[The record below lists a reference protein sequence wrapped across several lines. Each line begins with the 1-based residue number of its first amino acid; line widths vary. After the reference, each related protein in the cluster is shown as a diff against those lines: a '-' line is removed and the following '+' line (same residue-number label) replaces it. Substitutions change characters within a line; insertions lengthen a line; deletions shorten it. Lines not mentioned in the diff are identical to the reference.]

1 MGRIGSWLTGLAL
14 VTLVVVVSPQAA
26 AQDHGEV
33 YTMTA
38 ERSRQVQTTLA
49 GIEADKAGFV
59 HQLLMSWTPYV
70 DNAQYDLF
78 GELQRVAMR
87 APAWQLYGASLV
99 GDFTTMVRILRGE
112 ESAGRYV
119 NGLSQP
125 EARVAADSGWEVV
138 EPDAFP
144 TGTEDNLVYVPI
156 APCRIVDTRGSGA
169 RTGVIPNNGTR
180 DFDLEAQGLTSG
192 QGGVASCTGLPS
204 FSHFGW
210 AVNVTVTGFTAVG
223 GLKAWGFSTPEP
235 LASIIN
241 FSPGQSA
248 VANGIVLT
256 GCYACTDDI
265 TIRAFGSQTHV
276 IIDVMGYFR
285 QAETSQATVTR
296 VAGTQTTVNAG
307 SFTFVSGG
315 ACPAGTQLIGG
326 ELDFLSGGNVL
337 VGEMARSSSTTM
349 RFWAVN
355 QDAGARDA
363 VAYSVCQDTPIRA
376 AP

>member
-1 MGRIGSWLTGLAL
+1 
-14 VTLVVVVSPQAA
+14 VVATAS
-26 AQDHGEV
+26 AQDQGEV

-99 GDFTTMVRILRGE
+99 GDFKTMVRILRGE
-112 ESAGRYV
+112 EGAGRYV

-180 DFDLEAQGLTSG
+180 SFDLEADGFASG
-192 QGGVASCTGLPS
+192 QGGVTSCTGLPT

-223 GLKAWGFSTPEP
+223 GLKAWGFSKPEP

-248 VANGIVLT
+248 VANGVILT
-256 GCYACTDDI
+256 GCYACIDDI

-276 IIDVMGYFR
+276 IMDVMGYFR
-285 QAETSQATVTR
+285 SAETSAATVTR
-296 VAGTQTTVNAG
+296 VAGTATNVNAG
-307 SFTFVSGG
+307 ARTFVASGT
-315 ACPAGTQLIGG
+315 CPAGTRFLALEVDHTGSDTSVG
-326 ELDFLSGGNVL
+326 EFKETSATGGNAWIINNDAFTVS
-337 VGEMARSSSTTM
+337 VTVYARCM
-349 RFWAVN
+349 
-355 QDAGARDA
+355 
-363 VAYSVCQDTPIRA
+363 DTPIQA

>member
-1 MGRIGSWLTGLAL
+1 MTRFDSSFTALAL
-14 VTLVVVVSPQAA
+14 AALVSLGVVATAS
-26 AQDHGEV
+26 AQDQGEV

-38 ERSRQVQTTLA
+38 ERSRQVQTTLSA
-49 GIEADKAGFV
+49 IEADKAGFV

-78 GELQRVAMR
+78 GELQAIALR

-99 GDFTTMVRILRGE
+99 GDFKTMVRILRGE
-112 ESAGRYV
+112 EGAGRYV

-180 DFDLEAQGLTSG
+180 SFDLEAEGLTSG
-192 QGGVASCTGLPS
+192 QGSVASCPGLPG

-210 AVNVTVTGFTAVG
+210 AANVTVTGFTAIG
-223 GLKAWGFSTPEP
+223 GLKAWGFTKTEP
-235 LASIIN
+235 NASIIN

-248 VANGIVLT
+248 VANGVVLT
-256 GCYACTDDI
+256 GCYACGDDI

-285 QAETSQATVTR
+285 SAETSQAAVTR
-296 VAGTQTTVNAG
+296 VAGAETSVGAWG
-307 SFTFVSGG
+307 FVTGG

-326 ELDFLSGGNVL
+326 ELDWLGGALVM
-337 VGEMARSSSTTM
+337 VGEMASVSGAM

-355 QDAGARDA
+355 QDGVQRPAI
-363 VAYSVCQDTPIRA
+363 AYSVCQDTPIKA